1 MRSITIVNQ
10 KSTIIKE
17 VKKMAHRE
25 SMKQSKDKKVYTQ
38 TASKVKKINVKPKTQ
53 RGGIRL

>member
-1 MRSITIVNQ
+1 
-10 KSTIIKE
+10 
-17 VKKMAHRE
+17 MAHRE
-25 SMKQSKDKKVYTQ
+25 SMNSGKDKKVYTQ

>member
-1 MRSITIVNQ
+1 
-10 KSTIIKE
+10 
-17 VKKMAHRE
+17 MAHRE
-25 SMKQSKDKKVYTQ
+25 TMKPSKDKKVYTQ

>member
-1 MRSITIVNQ
+1 
-10 KSTIIKE
+10 
-17 VKKMAHRE
+17 MAHRE
-25 SMKQSKDKKVYTQ
+25 SMNKSKDKKVYTQ